1 MVNAQYAAY
10 PATIDLF
17 AVLHR
22 GEQENS
28 GKKCLAL
35 ALAPYNYACVITV
48 DETLSE
54 AALRHF
60 GRA

>member
-35 ALAPYNYACVITV
+35 AQAHNYACVITV